1 MERATNAAFL
11 RLRANCVA
19 LSVHVRILH
28 LYRPTLPSTRAQTV
42 QVIHTCH
49 ALARRGHDVTL
60 LADVDAEA
68 PLASV
73 QAALETY
80 GLDQPPFFDLRLAP
94 TAWKPAASLWFRAQ
108 VRAWTRAATPDSV
121 VYAREKRYVS
131 LLPPDVPLVFEA
143 HDVAVE
149 MERESGHDPAPAYAE
164 ESAVFRRAAG
174 LVANCGG
181 TMALIES
188 TYDDLP
194 PCRRVVH
201 NATRLDRA
209 VQRHPAAFPLVGYTG
224 SPRPFKGLDTVFASL
239 PLWPARAA
247 LEMVGGGPDNVPAG
261 VNVIPSVAYGEL
273 PEWLAR
279 YHAVL
284 LPLDDNLFGRA
295 LTSPLKLWDYL
306 ATGIPIVAAD
316 LPTVR
321 EIGGDTLHYYMP
333 RNPRSLADA
342 VAEALAA
349 GASPRRVRTWD
360 HRATELERFLHTV
373 LAKPA

>member
-1 MERATNAAFL
+1 M
-11 RLRANCVA
+11 
-19 LSVHVRILH
+19 RILH

-49 ALARRGHDVTL
+49 ALARRGHAVTL
-60 LADVDAEA
+60 LADVDADR
-68 PLASV
+68 PLATV
-73 QAALETY
+73 EDALAAY
-80 GLDQPPFFDLRLAP
+80 GLDRPPTFDLRLAP

-108 VRAWTRAATPDSV
+108 LRAWTRVAVPDSI
-121 VYAREKRYVS
+121 VYAREKRYIS
-131 LLPPDVPLVFEA
+131 LLPAAMPLVFEA
-143 HDVAVE
+143 HDSAVE
-149 MERESGHDPAPAYAE
+149 IEREAGRDPAPAYAE
-164 ESAVFRRAAG
+164 ESAVLRRADG

-181 TMALIES
+181 TLALIEAS
-188 TYDDLP
+188 YDDLP
-194 PCRRVVH
+194 PCRRIIH

-209 VQRHPAAFPLVGYTG
+209 IQRHPASFPLVGYTG

-247 LEMVGGGPDNVPAG
+247 LEMVGGAPEDVPAG
-261 VNVIPSVAYGEL
+261 VNVIPPVAYGAL

-279 YHAVL
+279 YHALL

-306 ATGIPIVAAD
+306 ATGIPIIAAD

-321 EIGGDTLHYYMP
+321 EIGGDSLHYYTP
-333 RNPRSLADA
+333 RSPRSLADA

-360 HRATELERFLHTV
+360 HRATEIERFLHNV
-373 LAKPA
+373 LADPT